1 MARAPVSDRLAHMLD
16 AIDAILAHTQ
26 GKSFDDYMEQR
37 ILRDAV
43 ERNIER
49 LSEASRHI
57 PDGAKQRLPG
67 IPWRDVAGI
76 GNVLRHDYPTVDD
89 LAIWNVVVND
99 LPQLRAAV
107 AALLA
112 ELGGA

>member
-1 MARAPVSDRLAHMLD
+1 MARAPVSERLGHMLD

-26 GKSFDDYMEQR
+26 GKSFDDYQEER

-43 ERNIER
+43 ERNVER

-57 PDGAKQRLPG
+57 PDALKARSSQM
-67 IPWRDVAGI
+67 PWRDIAGI

-107 AALLA
+107 MALLA
-112 ELGGA
+112 EVGDA